1 MAQKRKTPN
10 IVSVQ
15 MPPQTK
21 NAFDKVC
28 ADRGMTI
35 KSALGR
41 LICWFA
47 KQDKTRQAIV
57 LGQLDGSDVTSVAG
71 LIAKRQTRP
80 AAPKRAR
87 KTAR

>member
-21 NAFDKVC
+21 TAFDKVC

-41 LICWFA
+41 LITWFA
-47 KQDKTRQAIV
+47 QQDKTRQAIV
-57 LGQLDGSDVTSVAG
+57 LGQIDGGDVSSVAD
-71 LIAKRQTRP
+71 LLTKRKPIPAAKR
-80 AAPKRAR
+80 AKRAR
-87 KTAR
+87 R